1 MPLGGRGGALAG
13 GGVVTSFATASE
25 HSETAFVQAS
35 KHVPAL
41 YRAEVIHTRRAP
53 ITNRFRYKAS
63 YWLVDY
69 DYLSRSLGRW
79 SHVIRFEGKDH
90 SDIRATLGEHHV
102 VAERILMLAM
112 ARTWG
117 YVFNP
122 ISVFWCYDAAG
133 ALVAVLAEVHNTY
146 GGRHVYFLQPDDKG
160 KATVEKMMYVSPY
173 YPVDGHYD
181 IRVSEPGPSIAVTV
195 TLHRENDAPFVA
207 TLRGHRLAPSLRTVA
222 RAFLTHPSLR
232 TSLLIRWQ
240 ALRLWARGLKVQPR

>member
-1 MPLGGRGGALAG
+1 MVR
-13 GGVVTSFATASE
+13 SSATASE
-25 HSETAFVQAS
+25 DSETALGHAT

-41 YRAEVIHTRRAP
+41 YRSEVTHTRRAP
-53 ITNRFRYKAS
+53 IANRFRYTAS

-69 DYLSRSLGRW
+69 DHLSQPLGRW
-79 SHVIRFEGKDH
+79 SRVVRFESRDH
-90 SDIRATLGEHHV
+90 SDIRAVLGEHHV
-102 VAERILMLAM
+102 EAERIFMLAM

-173 YPVDGHYD
+173 YPVDGRYD
-181 IRVSEPGPSIAVTV
+181 IRVSEPGSSVSVTV
-195 TLHRENDAPFVA
+195 TLHRENDSPFVA
-207 TLRGHRLAPSLRTVA
+207 TLRGERLTPNVRTVA

-240 ALRLWARGLKVQPR
+240 ALRLWVRGLKVQPR